1 VVSCD
6 LIVGDVLLLAVIF
19 ERFRIKCLETYKLD
33 PAFYLS
39 AAQLSFDAALKKT
52 DAHLD
57 LISDPAMFTMIDSG
71 IRGGIS
77 MISNRYAKANNPL
90 VAGYDPSKPKSWIKG
105 LDANNLY
112 GWAMSQAL
120 PISDFEWVPQDEL
133 NKINWLSLKEDD
145 TKGYIVTVDLEYPSE
160 IHDAHNDYPL
170 APERMRVKDEWL
182 SDKLINI
189 RSQYN
194 MPRGDGTSKLIPN
207 LMDKKGYVIHYQNL
221 RFYLEHGMKLTK
233 VYNAIRFTQK
243 AWLQSYIEMNQKL
256 RAEATTT
263 FDTDFYKL
271 MNNAVFGKTCE
282 NQKKRTNI
290 AIIQDKQ
297 KLLDYAAKPTF
308 MNFRIFGDDLMAIET
323 QKTQNL
329 INRPFYAG
337 FAILELAKLHM
348 YRYVFLISC
357 YFIVGRTSI
366 LRHINL
372 LTSYQ

>member
-1 VVSCD
+1 MPITSISRLCRMRCRSRNSCSSIKMSGPRS
-6 LIVGDVLLLAVIF
+6 LGCHSMRTLPN
-19 ERFRIKCLETYKLD
+19 ERLCGMTLE
-33 PAFYLS
+33 F
-39 AAQLSFDAALKKT
+39 
-52 DAHLD
+52 
-57 LISDPAMFTMIDSG
+57 
-71 IRGGIS
+71 
-77 MISNRYAKANNPL
+77 
-90 VAGYDPSKPKSWIKG
+90 PKENHS
-105 LDANNLY
+105 
-112 GWAMSQAL
+112 
-120 PISDFEWVPQDEL
+120 
-133 NKINWLSLKEDD
+133 
-145 TKGYIVTVDLEYPSE
+145 
-160 IHDAHNDYPL
+160 AHNDYPL

-194 MPRGDGTSKLIPN
+194 IPRGDGTSKLIPN
-207 LMDKKGYVIHYQNL
+207 LMNKKCYVIHYRNL

-233 VYNAIRFTQK
+233 VHNAIRFTQK

-290 AIIQDKQ
+290 CIVQDKQ
-297 KLLDYAAKPTF
+297 KHLDYVAKLTF
-308 MNFRIFGDDLMAIET
+308 MNFRIFGDELMAVEM

-348 YRYVFLISC
+348 YRYLPFCLISL
-357 YFIVGRTSI
+357 YIAKEKEISIVPYLDSHFISVIHLNAGFIMTISSRSTQRQGCSLLTQTRCTTTSKRKI
-366 LRHINL
+366 LRRNCPITKAYSIIRTIPRIVL
-372 LTSYQ
+372 IMMQPTGRL